1 MEPVT
6 LRTTMSLWGMFTHA
20 DIFMKLLMCGLFLAS
35 IWSWTII
42 FNKIKTIKLTRLKID
57 AIEKQFWSSN
67 SLESI
72 YETQEKKPKNPL
84 AAIFVAAM
92 KELKRAPKTQKTH
105 GINLAERVEKMMH
118 ITIDKEVDRLE
129 NHMTFLASTGSVAPL
144 LGLFG
149 TVWGIMDSF
158 NSIAS
163 VQNTNITAVAPGV
176 AEALLTTAVG
186 LITAIPALIA
196 YNKFANDINRFT
208 NQMETF
214 SEELSTII
222 SRQLD
227 NNEEA

>member
-1 MEPVT
+1 MEPVA
-6 LRTTMSLWGMFTHA
+6 LRTTMSLWDMFTHA
-20 DIFMKLLMCGLFLAS
+20 DIFMKLLMCGLGLAS
-35 IWSWTII
+35 IWSWAII
-42 FNKIKTIKLTRLKID
+42 FNKIKTFKMTRLKID
-57 AIEKQFWSSN
+57 AFEKQFWSSS

-72 YETQEKKPKNPL
+72 YESQEKKPKNPL

-92 KELKRAPKTQKTH
+92 KELKRAPKIQKTR

-129 NHMTFLASTGSVAPL
+129 NYMTFLASTGSVAPL

>member
-1 MEPVT
+1 MEPAT
-6 LRTTMSLWGMFTHA
+6 MHNTMSLLEMFSHA
-20 DIFMKLLMCGLFLAS
+20 DIFMKLLMYGLLAAS
-35 IWSWTII
+35 VWSWTII
-42 FNKIKTIKLTRLKID
+42 FNKIKTFKLTRLSIKSF
-57 AIEKQFWSSN
+57 EKQFWSSS
-67 SLESI
+67 SLEGI
-72 YETQEKKPKNPL
+72 YEAHEKKPKNPM

-92 KELKRAPKTQKTH
+92 KELKRAPKSQKTR

-118 ITIDKEVDRLE
+118 IAIDKEVDRLE

-186 LITAIPALIA
+186 LITAIPALVA
-196 YNKFANDINRFT
+196 YNKFSSDINRFT

-227 NNEEA
+227 NNEGA

>member
-1 MEPVT
+1 
-6 LRTTMSLWGMFTHA
+6 
-20 DIFMKLLMCGLFLAS
+20 
-35 IWSWTII
+35 
-42 FNKIKTIKLTRLKID
+42 
-57 AIEKQFWSSN
+57 
-67 SLESI
+67 
-72 YETQEKKPKNPL
+72 
-84 AAIFVAAM
+84 
-92 KELKRAPKTQKTH
+92 
-105 GINLAERVEKMMH
+105 
-118 ITIDKEVDRLE
+118 
-129 NHMTFLASTGSVAPL
+129 MTFLASTGSVAPL

>member
-1 MEPVT
+1 MEPTT

-20 DIFMKLLMCGLFLAS
+20 DFFMKLLMCGLLLAS
-35 IWSWTII
+35 VWSWAII
-42 FNKIKTIKLTRLKID
+42 FNKVKTFKLTRLKIK
-57 AIEKQFWSSN
+57 AFEKQFWSSD
-67 SLESI
+67 SLEDI
-72 YETQEKKPKNPL
+72 YMSQEKKPKNPL

-92 KELKRAPKTQKTH
+92 KELKREPQTPKAR
-105 GINLAERVEKMMH
+105 GINLAERIEKMMR
-118 ITIDKEVDRLE
+118 ITIDKEVERLE
-129 NHMTFLASTGSVAPL
+129 THMIFLASTGSVAPL

-158 NSIAS
+158 NSIAL

>member
-1 MEPVT
+1 MEPTT

-20 DIFMKLLMCGLFLAS
+20 DFFMKLLMFGLFLAS

-42 FNKIKTIKLTRLKID
+42 LSKIKTFKLTRLSVKSF
-57 AIEKQFWSSN
+57 EKTFWSGN
-67 SLESI
+67 SLEELYTS
-72 YETQEKKPKNPL
+72 QEKKPKNPL

-92 KELKRAPKTQKTH
+92 KEIKRAPKTQKTH
-105 GINLAERVEKMMH
+105 GVKLAERVEKMMH
-118 ITIDKEVDRLE
+118 IAIDKEVDKLE
-129 NHMTFLASTGSVAPL
+129 NHMTFLACTGSVAPL

-186 LITAIPALIA
+186 LVTAIPALVA
-196 YNKFANDINRFT
+196 YNKFSSDINRFT